1 MDPFLAFK
9 FLHVVSMFFFVA
21 MAVSGEVVLRRIA
34 ASRDVRTI
42 RTVVPR
48 IRVLT
53 GPVATAFLV
62 AGLGFGVLAAL
73 TGQINLLA
81 PWLLLAYA
89 AFVAAMAVG
98 FGVTDPWVGR
108 LERAAI
114 ASGDATPSDE
124 LITVIDDPMPR
135 YGTWVLMALVA
146 ILVFIMVVKPLG

>member
-53 GPVATAFLV
+53 GPVAMAFLV
-62 AGLGFGVLAAL
+62 AGLVFGVLGAL

-89 AFVAAMAVG
+89 AFLAAMAVG
-98 FGVTDPWVGR
+98 MTVTDPWVGR
-108 LERAAI
+108 LERAAN
-114 ASGDATPSDE
+114 ASGDGTPSE
-124 LITVIDDPMPR
+124 ALLAVIDDPMPR
-135 YGTWVLMALVA
+135 YGTWALMALIA